1 MDGNEVEDND
11 RVDQPSKR
19 QLNQGL
25 LLHPLLSFTLF
36 LIFLIVIIIII
47 YVLWKKKK
55 QQKDQAKVRRKA
67 MIKLPMLLS
76 KPKKSYKS
84 VSKTE
89 LIPESRKSS
98 YTHQENHEDIDSFS
112 IYEEIQ
118 NINEQ
123 VPENCIG
130 KLIAN
135 IKYDYENCFLIVTIE
150 KFTDFTHVA
159 AATVSNEA
167 DEVIEEEERNVSI
180 KIDMIP
186 DKEHASETKTVST
199 KSEQADIYQEIIF
212 KNIHFNRFQ
221 ILSLH
226 FKVVIDDTVF
236 GEVTQE
242 VAKINKN
249 ESFTDPVTLD
259 LNVVPVIIEQQS
271 GQSAGEL
278 LMSLC
283 HQPAARR
290 LSVVILKARNVPKMD
305 ITGFSDPYV
314 KLYLHHQNTRSAKKK
329 THIKKRSL
337 NPVFNESFIFDLP
350 SKDGS
355 LDEVQLE
362 VIMCDWDR
370 ITKNEVIG
378 RLMLGGPDCDG
389 MSDSHW
395 QEIQKSPRR
404 PIAQWHKLSAP

>member
-1 MDGNEVEDND
+1 MEADQ
-11 RVDQPSKR
+11 VDQPTKR
-19 QLNQGL
+19 QLYQGIL
-25 LLHPLLSFTLF
+25 SQPLLSFTL
-36 LIFLIVIIIII
+36 IFILLIIIII
-47 YVLWKKKK
+47 IGYVWWKKKK
-55 QQKDQAKVRRKA
+55 KQKDQAKVRRKA

-89 LIPESRKSS
+89 LLPES
-98 YTHQENHEDIDSFS
+98 HQENYEDVESYS

-118 NINEQ
+118 NMNEQ

-150 KFTDFTHVA
+150 KFTDFTHVV
-159 AATVSNEA
+159 AATVSNES

-186 DKEHASETKTVST
+186 DKEHTAETKPVTT
-199 KSEQADIYQEIIF
+199 KSDQADIYQEIVF

-221 ILSLH
+221 ILSLQ

-242 VAKINKN
+242 VAKIDKN
-249 ESFTDPVTLD
+249 ESFTEPVSLD
-259 LNVVPVIIEQQS
+259 LNVVPAIIEQQS
-271 GQSAGEL
+271 GHSAGEL

-362 VIMCDWDR
+362 IIMCDWDR

-378 RLMLGGPDCDG
+378 RLMLGGPDCNVT
-389 MSDSHW
+389 SDSHW